1 MKMLDYIE
9 KIIFNAHPQVN
20 VGELKYL

>member
-20 VGELKYL
+20 VAELKDL